1 MIQREIK
8 HDNEQT
14 ASKDGKPWDWIINQ
28 DSKEGNMWTTRR
40 GTRND
45 TGLLVEEG
53 PGHFDDGEEWKLCT

>member
-1 MIQREIK
+1 
-8 HDNEQT
+8 
-14 ASKDGKPWDWIINQ
+14 
-28 DSKEGNMWTTRR
+28 MWTTRR